1 MIWQAKY
8 VIKDKKNFLDIES
21 NPKNTKSY
29 SSFILMIILVQ
40 MNDTVLEITIQ

>member
-1 MIWQAKY
+1 MTSKIRYQS
-8 VIKDKKNFLDIES
+8 KDKKIFLDIES